1 MEESRDK
8 GNQKRKKCENQ
19 RDRVE
24 TNKKWNWIE
33 KKKEKVVVR
42 NVQQQWLS
50 EVFLLLVRRISVV
63 TIWFMAWKL
72 ASETR
77 DETPKTKGA

>member
-24 TNKKWNWIE
+24 TNKKRNRIE
-33 KKKEKVVVR
+33 KEKEKVVVR
-42 NVQQQWLS
+42 NVQQQ
-50 EVFLLLVRRISVV
+50 
-63 TIWFMAWKL
+63 
-72 ASETR
+72 
-77 DETPKTKGA
+77 